1 MLETYNEQV
10 EAMLSRVVAA
20 CWDTEQ
26 LAEQLSRD
34 AQRESLRQL
43 LQERAASYRR
53 TAHDLQDHGCDL
65 GFVDT
70 DLADDAHEARQRNAE
85 VESIWEAVE
94 CSTLIC
100 LRDALDSD
108 IPPEIG
114 RIVRRSIEEG
124 VNALERLR
132 SLPRD

>member
-26 LAEQLSRD
+26 LAEQLARD
-34 AQRESLRQL
+34 ARWESLKLL

-53 TAHDLQDHGCDL
+53 IAHDLQDHGCDL

-70 DLADDAHEARQRNAE
+70 ELADDANEARQRNAD

-132 SLPRD
+132 GLPRD

>member
-1 MLETYNEQV
+1 MLETHNEQV

-26 LAEQLSRD
+26 LAKQFSRD
-34 AQRESLRQL
+34 ACRDSLKLL

-65 GFVDT
+65 AFIDT
-70 DLADDAHEARQRNAE
+70 KLADDADEARQRSAD

-132 SLPRD
+132 NLPRD